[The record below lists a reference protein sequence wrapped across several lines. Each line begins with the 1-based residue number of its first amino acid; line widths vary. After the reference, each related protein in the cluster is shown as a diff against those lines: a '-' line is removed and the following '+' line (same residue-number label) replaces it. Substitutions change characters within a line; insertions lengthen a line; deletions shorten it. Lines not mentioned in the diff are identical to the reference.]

1 MNMQERPGTPKIA
14 KALALALAM
23 TLLAVVFG
31 LYARPDFVVQLANQ
45 MWACF

>member
-1 MNMQERPGTPKIA
+1 MTQQGRPPTQKIA

-31 LYARPDFVVQLANQ
+31 LYARPDFMVQLAQQ

>member
-1 MNMQERPGTPKIA
+1 MQARPCSQKAA
-14 KALALALAM
+14 KVLAIALAM

-31 LYARPDFVVQLANQ
+31 LYARPDFMVQLANQ

>member
-1 MNMQERPGTPKIA
+1 MQARPGTPRIA
-14 KALALALAM
+14 KVLAIALAT

-31 LYARPDFVVQLANQ
+31 LYARPDIMVQLANQ

>member
-1 MNMQERPGTPKIA
+1 MNMQERPHTQKIA

-23 TLLAVVFG
+23 TLLAVVFA
-31 LYARPDFVVQLANQ
+31 LYARPDFMVQLANQ

>member
-1 MNMQERPGTPKIA
+1 MTMRGRPGTQKTV

-31 LYARPDFVVQLANQ
+31 LYARPDFMVQLANQ